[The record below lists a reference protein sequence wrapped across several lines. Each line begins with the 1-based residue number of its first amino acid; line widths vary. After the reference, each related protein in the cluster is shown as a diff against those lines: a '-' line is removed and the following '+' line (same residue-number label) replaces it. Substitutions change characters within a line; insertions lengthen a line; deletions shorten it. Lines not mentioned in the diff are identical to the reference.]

1 MRFLFR
7 DSPLEA
13 ICGRRIA
20 EEARLALK
28 LFIPCFMDQGAPQVA
43 AAVAGLLD
51 RLGVA
56 WDYPQDQ
63 TCCGQFAFTLG
74 DPSTARRLMRHFL
87 RVFGNGETILCP
99 SASCSHMVR
108 RHYPELAQ
116 GARERR
122 GIEDLVTRFREL
134 SEWLADWGPLPWT
147 PRLQRALVLHRSCKA
162 RQLEVLPA
170 AIQVLSQVAGLKLLE
185 VSPYYSCC
193 GFGGV
198 FSAQQPRL
206 SRDIGEG
213 YLEAVRATGAQG
225 LVSLDYS
232 CLLHLRGLARARGWD
247 LQFFHLAEI
256 LLSA

>member
-1 MRFLFR
+1 
-7 DSPLEA
+7 
-13 ICGRRIA
+13 
-20 EEARLALK
+20 
-28 LFIPCFMDQGAPQVA
+28 MDQGAPQVA
-43 AAVAGLLD
+43 VAAAGLLD

-56 WDYPQDQ
+56 WDYPQGQ

-74 DPSTARRLMRHFL
+74 DPATARRLMRHFS
-87 RVFGNGETILCP
+87 RVFGKAVTILCP
-99 SASCSHMVR
+99 SASCSYMVR

-116 GARERR
+116 DARERR
-122 GIEDLVTRFREL
+122 EIEDLVIRVREL

-147 PRLQRALVLHRSCKA
+147 SRFPGTLVLHRSCKA
-162 RQLEVLPA
+162 RQLGALPA
-170 AIQVLSQVAGLKLLE
+170 AMQVLSQVAGLKLLE

-198 FSAQQPRL
+198 FSAQRPRL

-213 YLEAVRATGAQG
+213 YLEAVRAAGAQG

-247 LQFFHLAEI
+247 LQFLHLAEI
-256 LLSA
+256 LLPE